1 MTHATINPFDDDHL
15 REECAIFGIY
25 GTSEANINTALGL
38 HALQHRGQEAAGIV
52 TFDGQH
58 FHAHRG
64 IGHVG
69 ENFDAGSAE
78 MQALHGH
85 VAIGHNRYSTSGKT
99 NASWKF
105 SRFRQNLLWWICFGS

>member
-1 MTHATINPFDDDHL
+1 M
-15 REECAIFGIY
+15 
-25 GTSEANINTALGL
+25 SAL
-38 HALQHRGQEAAGIV
+38 
-52 TFDGQH
+52 TDSH

-64 IGHVG
+64 LGHVG

-99 NASWKF
+99 NAF
-105 SRFRQNLLWWICFGS
+105 MEIQPFHQNWRLADLRWRITVI